1 MENTSIIED
10 KYRTWLGTPERLRPA
25 GLRTKKQFA
34 EKLDVELNTLI
45 TWEMQPRFWDDVFA
59 RARSIIGG
67 EMTII
72 MEALLERAASGS
84 VQAIKLC
91 LDLLG
96 VHSDNLEI
104 KHTYDDDQL
113 VLVYGDQSLLK
124 EMDK

>member
-1 MENTSIIED
+1 
-10 KYRTWLGTPERLRPA
+10 
-25 GLRTKKQFA
+25 
-34 EKLDVELNTLI
+34 
-45 TWEMQPRFWDDVFA
+45 
-59 RARSIIGG
+59 
-67 EMTII
+67 MTII